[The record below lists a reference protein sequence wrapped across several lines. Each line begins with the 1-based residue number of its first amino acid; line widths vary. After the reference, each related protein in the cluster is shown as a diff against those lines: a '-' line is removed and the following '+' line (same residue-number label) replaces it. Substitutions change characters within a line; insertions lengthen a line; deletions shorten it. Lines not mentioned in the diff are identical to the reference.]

1 MRDGVALKSPNSVIR
16 MNRFLSALFCALL
29 LMMGTAQAR
38 SPAKAVVAQSDPRC
52 GCQERSYTAKPTSDV
67 LALWAAVA
75 AGQEAEFMRL
85 LPRVSKV
92 SDYAVDGQP
101 LLAAILWPPQPNPRR
116 TYWEMSPEETERL
129 VAAHRERLPLRT
141 RMLAAA
147 IKAGAS
153 VSDVSDGAARPPLH
167 LAMVFGTPEIVK
179 MLLAAGAQ
187 ADQRDW
193 RDAQTPL
200 EFMLKQ
206 EFFVRMSSQPPLVS
220 RAQRSEMVLALLA
233 AGAQRPFKNNE
244 AAGAREGLTRPLA
257 DYLAWVPMVTLT
269 QGGEVLSALAK
280 TGTSPA
286 IDPEDEA
293 EPTALAVAAATGN
306 EGAVEVLRAMLPKTA
321 AARPAGAKEP
331 AGASAAKE
339 APWHPQLDAA
349 LAAASVGNMALAKA
363 LATQGMPLAQ
373 RGPRGLMGHQLIF
386 KRMEV
391 EDGTLL
397 HFAVRAGDAPWVRQ
411 LVGWGAPL
419 EGREDRPFDSVLLQ
433 ALNTD
438 KPAMIDLLL
447 ELGAN
452 PLKRSS
458 MGKAPLLKAME
469 EGKVALV
476 TAMLSRI
483 KGERRAELGKMSG
496 EIAGA
501 WGVSDVFN
509 TPEQRPVLARLLKE
523 AGFDARQVRA
533 AVLASLIRANDDSLA
548 RQLVAEGAPVNL
560 EANDVVA
567 AAPLTQAVR
576 AGQTALV
583 DALLAKGASVRRVDH
598 QGVGAVQMALSRGDP
613 ALLEKLLR
621 AGGTLDFAPGPD
633 GSALELAISSGKMA
647 MVDAVLAS
655 SKQPLAKACIT
666 QPSAVLS
673 LMADDKLLDALLVRG
688 LSLNT
693 VCGDNSK
700 SSLLQAMYEELI
712 DPESP
717 PKLGAHRAATLR
729 VLAKVDG
736 KEGVKAGAGLKLGE
750 SGHTPLQAAITAQ
763 RPDVVSLL
771 LEGGATAAPA
781 GFAEDASPAWL
792 AIQSRQ
798 PELLRL
804 LLDKGASLSDKAP
817 SGLTLAEHLRC
828 RESKVFRQAAA
839 PALPEGG
846 ACPADRPMNL
856 QDQALAK
863 KVVGHYYLKGV
874 REVGSE
880 LLLRPDGSF
889 DYMLAYGA
897 VDELAKGQWRVDK
910 NRVVFTSKLADFA
923 NPFKVGEAKRIDAL
937 DGMSLRFSYQGKALA
952 NLQVAL
958 ADPQSELKIDAYQ
971 PRKAEDYW
979 HVQGLKDPGTV
990 AVRHRNLAG
999 GRWIFLDMP
1008 RGAKG
1013 EPLNRVAFVLD
1024 EALVSKGNGFNVS
1037 MNIVDKALELKHA
1050 SGRLMRYERN

>member
-1 MRDGVALKSPNSVIR
+1 MLGA
-16 MNRFLSALFCALL
+16 AH
-29 LMMGTAQAR
+29 AR
-38 SPAKAVVAQSDPRC
+38 SPAQAVVAQSSPHC

-92 SDYAVDGQP
+92 ADYAVEGQP

-167 LAMVFGTPEIVK
+167 LAMVFGTPEMVK
-179 MLLAAGAQ
+179 MLLAAGAR

-206 EFFVRMSSQPPLVS
+206 EFFVRMSGQPPLVS
-220 RAQRSEMVLALLA
+220 RAQRSEMLLALLA

-269 QGGEVLSALAK
+269 LGGEVLSALAK

-286 IDPEDEA
+286 IDPEDEG

-306 EGAVEVLRAMLPKTA
+306 EGAVAVLRAMLPKA
-321 AARPAGAKEP
+321 ASARPAGSKEI
-331 AGASAAKE
+331 AGSTGVKE
-339 APWHPQLDAA
+339 SPWHLQLDAA
-349 LAAASVGNMALAKA
+349 LAAASVGNMALAKS
-363 LATQGMPLAQ
+363 LATQGMPLEQ
-373 RGPRGLMGHQLIF
+373 RGPRGLIGHQLLF

-391 EDGTLL
+391 EEGTLL

-419 EGREDRPFDSVLLQ
+419 EGREDRPHDSVLLE
-433 ALNTD
+433 ALNSG

-452 PLKRSS
+452 PLKRTS
-458 MGKAPLLKAME
+458 MGKAPLMKAIE

-476 TAMLSRI
+476 TAMLPRI
-483 KGERRAELGKMSG
+483 KGSRRVELSKMSG
-496 EIAGA
+496 EIAHA
-501 WGVSDVFN
+501 WGASPEFN
-509 TPEQRPVLARLLKE
+509 TAEQRAVFHRLLKE
-523 AGFDARQVRA
+523 AGFDAKQVRA
-533 AVLASLIRANDDSLA
+533 TVLASLMRPGDDGLA
-548 RQLVAEGAPVNL
+548 RLLVADGASVNL
-560 EANDVVA
+560 EAADRTMT
-567 AAPLTQAVR
+567 APLAQAVR
-576 AGQTALV
+576 LEQTALV
-583 DALLAKGASVRRVDH
+583 DALLAKGANVRHVDH
-598 QGVGAVQMALSRGDP
+598 EGVGAVQMALAAGDP
-613 ALLEKLLR
+613 ALLDKLLR
-621 AGGTLDFAPGPD
+621 AGGTLDFAPGPQ

-647 MVDAVLAS
+647 MVETVLAA

-666 QPSAVLS
+666 QPQAVQQ
-673 LMADDKLLDALLVRG
+673 LMADDKLLDALLARG
-688 LSLNT
+688 LPLSAA
-693 VCGDNSK
+693 CGDK
-700 SSLLQAMYEELI
+700 RKTSLLQAMYEELI
-712 DPESP
+712 DPESL

-729 VLAKVDG
+729 VLAKVDA
-736 KEGVKAGAGLKLGE
+736 KAGVKAGAGLKLGE
-750 SGHTPLQAAITAQ
+750 SAHTPLQAAITAQ
-763 RPDVVSLL
+763 RRDVVSLL
-771 LEGGATAAPA
+771 LEGGASTASA
-781 GFAEDASPAWL
+781 GYAEDASPAWL
-792 AIQSRQ
+792 SIQSRQ
-798 PELLRL
+798 PEVLRM
-804 LLDKGASLSDKAP
+804 LLDKGASLNDKTP

-846 ACPADRPMNL
+846 ACPADSPMNP

-863 KVVGHYYLKGV
+863 KLAGHYYLKGV

-910 NRVVFTSKLADFA
+910 NRVVFSSRLADLA
-923 NPFKVGEAKRIDAL
+923 NPFKVGEAKRIDAM
-937 DGMSLRFSYQGKALA
+937 DGMSLRFSYQGKPLKS
-952 NLQVAL
+952 LQVAL
-958 ADPQSELKIDAYQ
+958 ADPEGELKVDEYQ

-979 HVQGLKDPGTV
+979 NVRGVKDPGIV

-1008 RGAKG
+1008 RGAKA

-1024 EALVSKGNGFNVS
+1024 EALMSKGNGFNVS
-1037 MNIVDKALELKHA
+1037 MNIVDQALELRHA
-1050 SGRLMRYERN
+1050 TGRLMRYERQ